1 MSADGYTVAQARE
14 YLETHDAFQVIVE
27 GIPAITYVDA
37 DDEISTPLYVSPQVE
52 AILGVSQEE
61 WLSGGDF
68 WVGHIHPDDRDWVL
82 EEGVRYS
89 ASGDPFRSEYRMVA
103 ADGRVVWVRDEA
115 TVVRDPEGRSVFWRG
130 VLTDVTELK
139 DAESKL
145 KRSLDLLRH
154 AMSERRMLLRRL
166 EDAGEHERRRIAA
179 DIHDDSIQVMASI
192 SLRLQSLHSDIP
204 ESRQEALRDIR
215 EMVDQ
220 AIDRLRSLVFEL
232 RPPALDSKG
241 LTVALRQYLERAGA
255 EAGFDHRID
264 DRLEVGPPPEV
275 RTQLYRIAQEA
286 ITNVRKHANAR
297 LVEVSLQSKGSGV
310 AMRIH
315 DDGSGFDVGSV
326 EPTPGHLGFS
336 AMRER
341 AEVAGGVWDIES
353 TPGQGTTVEFWL
365 PFEAPAPSGSIKT

>member
-1 MSADGYTVAQARE
+1 MSADAYTVAQARE

-37 DDEISTPLYVSPQVE
+37 DDEMSTPLYVSPQVE
-52 AILGVSQEE
+52 AILGFSQEE

-68 WVGHIHPDDRDWVL
+68 WVGRIHPDDREWVL

-89 ASGDPFRSEYRMVA
+89 ESGEPFRSEYRMVA
-103 ADGRVVWVRDEA
+103 ADDRVVWVRDEA
-115 TVVRDPEGRSVFWRG
+115 TVVRDSEGRSAFWRG

-232 RPPALDSKG
+232 RPPTLDSKG

-264 DRLEVGPPPEV
+264 DRLEVEPPPEV

-286 ITNVRKHANAR
+286 IANVRKHANAR

-310 AMRIH
+310 AIRIH
-315 DDGSGFDVGSV
+315 DDGGGFDVGSV
-326 EPTPGHLGFS
+326 EPTPGHLGF
-336 AMRER
+336 AVMRER

-365 PFEAPAPSGSIKT
+365 PFEAPTPSGSVKT